1 MIEFFIAKKH
11 IVERK
16 KQSFISM
23 LGVFIGVTV
32 LTVSIGISNGLDKNM
47 IQSIL
52 SLTSHI
58 LVSDSTNQEIVDY
71 EELSEK
77 INQIKGVK
85 GSIPMISTQAII
97 KYHGVFGNYT
107 SGVKVEAYDLEK
119 AEKALELSSMIKEG
133 KIDIEKK
140 NGIYVGKELADS
152 TGMKIGDEIT
162 MVSAENTEIPLQIAG
177 VFQSGFYDYDVNLV
191 LLPLEM
197 AQYMSYRGQ
206 VVDKINVR
214 LQNPYDAPRVADE
227 ISQNL
232 SMMTMTWGN
241 MNRNLLSA
249 LSLEKTV
256 MILVFSLIVII
267 AGFVVWVTLNTL
279 VREKVKDIGILR
291 SMGFSQ
297 KNIMG
302 IFLIQGLI
310 LGVAG
315 IILGICVSLGI
326 LWYLKNYSLA
336 FITSIYY
343 LTKIPIEISG
353 KEIAVI
359 VGANLGIIFISSI
372 FPAYRASKMESVE
385 ALRHE

>member
-11 IVERK
+11 IIERK

-52 SLTSHI
+52 SLTSHVVVRNPI
-58 LVSDSTNQEIVDY
+58 KDLTHY
-71 EELSEK
+71 EELS
-77 INQIKGVK
+77 NQIAKISGVK
-85 GSIPMISTQAII
+85 GAIPVIESQAIV
-97 KYHGVFGNYT
+97 KYYGGIGQYT
-107 SGVKVEAYDLEK
+107 SGVKVEAYDLKK
-119 AEKALELSSMIKEG
+119 AEKALNLSSMIKEG
-133 KIDIEKK
+133 KLDPNKK
-140 NGIYVGKELADS
+140 NGIYVGKELANS
-152 TGMKIGDEIT
+152 TGMKVGDQLILI
-162 MVSAENTEIPLQIAG
+162 SSENKDIPFQIAG
-177 VFQSGFYDYDVNLV
+177 IFQSGFYDYDVNLV
-191 LLPLEM
+191 IIPLEVG
-197 AQYMSYRGQ
+197 QYMSYRGK
-206 VVDKINVR
+206 VADKISVR
-214 LQNPYDAPRVADE
+214 LDNPYDAPKIADE
-227 ISQNL
+227 ISEKFSL
-232 SMMTMTWGN
+232 MTMTWGE

-291 SMGFSQ
+291 SMGFSR

-302 IFLIQGLI
+302 IFLIQGMI
-310 LGVAG
+310 LGLTG
-315 IILGICVSLGI
+315 IALGILASLLI

-343 LTKIPIEISG
+343 LTKIPIEIST
-353 KEIAVI
+353 KEI
-359 VGANLGIIFISSI
+359 GIIVFANVIIILVSSI
-372 FPAYRASKMESVE
+372 FPAYRAARMESVE

>member
-267 AGFVVWVTLNTL
+267 
-279 VREKVKDIGILR
+279 
-291 SMGFSQ
+291 
-297 KNIMG
+297 
-302 IFLIQGLI
+302 
-310 LGVAG
+310 
-315 IILGICVSLGI
+315 
-326 LWYLKNYSLA
+326 
-336 FITSIYY
+336 
-343 LTKIPIEISG
+343 
-353 KEIAVI
+353 
-359 VGANLGIIFISSI
+359 
-372 FPAYRASKMESVE
+372 
-385 ALRHE
+385 

>member
-1 MIEFFIAKKH
+1 
-11 IVERK
+11 
-16 KQSFISM
+16 
-23 LGVFIGVTV
+23 
-32 LTVSIGISNGLDKNM
+32 
-47 IQSIL
+47 
-52 SLTSHI
+52 
-58 LVSDSTNQEIVDY
+58 
-71 EELSEK
+71 
-77 INQIKGVK
+77 
-85 GSIPMISTQAII
+85 MISTQAII

-214 LQNPYDAPRVADE
+214 LQNPYDAPRVAEE